1 MELRHLRYFV
11 AVAQE
16 RNFSRAAERLNIA
29 QPPLSRQIKELELE
43 IGADLFDRKIRPLR
57 LTDAGRLLYQHAI
70 QALAGFDQVRR
81 TMARYFEAGAR
92 HYMIG
97 FVGSILCGKLPQVIR
112 EYRTRMGEGI
122 VVSLIEMGSLE
133 QAVALREG
141 RIDVGFGRLRVN
153 DEGLRRIV
161 LAKEELVA
169 ALPVDHALSGPHAVL
184 TLEKLAQEPVILY
197 PRPFRPSYADHVL
210 SLFEDHGL
218 SLHRRQ
224 EVRELQ
230 AALGM
235 VAAGVGISLVPASAQ
250 IMDRPDLVFRP
261 IAADDA
267 ISPIILSHRLGDESA
282 ALQCIIE
289 ISRSVYRTDRE
300 VSEARSVD

>member
-16 RNFSRAAERLNIA
+16 RNFTRAAERLNIA
-29 QPPLSRQIKELELE
+29 QPPLSRQIRELELE
-43 IGADLFDRKIRPLR
+43 IGTDLFDRKTRPLR
-57 LTDAGRLLYQHAI
+57 LTEAGRLLYQQAV
-70 QALAGFDQVRR
+70 QALAGFDQVQE
-81 TMARYFEAGAR
+81 TMARYFETGAR
-92 HYMIG
+92 HFMVG

-112 EYRTRMGEGI
+112 EFRTRMGEG
-122 VVSLIEMGSLE
+122 VTVSLIEMGSLE
-133 QAVALREG
+133 QATALREG

-161 LAKEELVA
+161 LTKEKLVV
-169 ALPVDHALSGPHAVL
+169 ALPSDHPLAGQQTAL
-184 TLEKLAQEPVILY
+184 TLEQLAQEPIILY
-197 PRPFRPSYADHVL
+197 PRPFRPSYADQVL

-218 SLHRRQ
+218 SLQQRQ

-235 VAAGVGISLVPASAQ
+235 VAAGAGVSLVPSSAQ
-250 IMDRPDLVFRP
+250 IMDRPDLKFRP

-267 ISPIILSHRLGDESA
+267 VSPIILSHRLGDGTA
-282 ALQCIIE
+282 ALRYIVE
-289 ISRSVYRTDRE
+289 ISREVYQTDRE
-300 VSEARSVD
+300 MPADSLS

>member
-16 RNFSRAAERLNIA
+16 RNFSRAAERLNIS
-29 QPPLSRQIKELELE
+29 QPPLSRQIRELELE
-43 IGADLFDRKIRPLR
+43 IGADLFDRRMRPLR
-57 LTDAGRLLYQHAI
+57 LTDAGRLLYEHAV
-70 QALAGFDQVRR
+70 QALSGFDQVRG
-81 TMARYFEAGAR
+81 TMARYFATGSR
-92 HYMIG
+92 HYMVG
-97 FVGSILCGKLPQVIR
+97 FVGSILCGRLPQVIR
-112 EYRTRMGEGI
+112 EFRARMGDA
-122 VVSLIEMGSLE
+122 VAVSLIEMGSLE
-133 QAVALREG
+133 QATALREG

-161 LAKEELVA
+161 LTEERLVA
-169 ALPVDHALSGPHAVL
+169 ALPAGHDFAQQQAAL
-184 TLEKLAQEPVILY
+184 TLEQLAREPVILY
-197 PRPFRPSYADHVL
+197 PRPFRPSYADQVL

-235 VAAGVGISLVPASAQ
+235 VAAGAGISLVPASAQ
-250 IMDRPDLVFRP
+250 IMDRPDLVFRS

-267 ISPIILSHRLGDESA
+267 VSPIILSHRPGESSV
-282 ALQCIIE
+282 ALDCMIE
-289 ISRSVYRTDRE
+289 ISRAVYQTDR
-300 VSEARSVD
+300 AAAGITD